1 MYDSNPQG
9 LRETWSCL
17 VKSMENCSAGITAL
31 DAMDTYKLVLPSS
44 LLVRTL
50 DHTVTFCSNSSHPV
64 IFKGLSKDI
73 QSELLG
79 NLLNNVFE
87 NYRACSRP
95 EVYLARADVAKTVSE
110 NNVQKVILSGASN
123 LRHSVPHF
131 ADPGM
136 SFDDIT
142 VPFIT

>member
-1 MYDSNPQG
+1 
-9 LRETWSCL
+9 
-17 VKSMENCSAGITAL
+17 
-31 DAMDTYKLVLPSS
+31 MDTYKLVLPSS

-79 NLLNNVFE
+79 YLLNNVFE